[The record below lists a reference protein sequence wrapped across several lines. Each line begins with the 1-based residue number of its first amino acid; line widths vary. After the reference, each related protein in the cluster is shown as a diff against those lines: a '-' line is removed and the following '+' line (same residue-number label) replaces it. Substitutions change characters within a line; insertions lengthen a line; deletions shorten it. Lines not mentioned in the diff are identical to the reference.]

1 MRSQVR
7 NLSNT
12 GMCLLLDRACTVSS
26 LLRCDVFFPGSPAS
40 IPTLARVRWIQNHCY
55 EECVAGVEFLL

>member
-1 MRSQVR
+1 MRSKIR
-7 NLSNT
+7 NISNA
-12 GMCLLLDRACTVSS
+12 GMCLLLDRACAVSA

-40 IPTLARVRWIQNHCY
+40 VPTLARVRWIQNHSH